1 MNDEKKKI
9 HTAGRKKKKKYPQQ
23 GEKKKK
29 KAGTFRTSRRLSFFL
44 FSPAGVFVCVSMCA
58 VSWSKRNKS

>member
-1 MNDEKKKI
+1 MNDEEEKKNTHSRAKKK
-9 HTAGRKKKKKYPQQ
+9 RQ
-23 GEKKKK
+23 

-58 VSWSKRNKS
+58 ISWSKRNKS